1 MSRLNILITAV
12 FVTACGS
19 LFAEPAADLQALLQ
33 PVAAI
38 KANFKQ
44 TVYNERQKV
53 IQTAS
58 GNLEFK
64 RPNLFRW
71 QVELPDANLVVTDG
85 NKLWNYDVEL
95 EQVTVQDFTAN
106 KQVSPVSF
114 LFDDVKKLKQDF
126 IIIKSGNNNFKLT
139 PRKENSNFVN
149 VEVTFKANKISALRL
164 LDHLNQTSVFDFK
177 QVQNNPKLDNTRF
190 TFVPPAGVDVISE
203 L

>member
-1 MSRLNILITAV
+1 MSRLNRLITAV
-12 FVTACGS
+12 LVTACGS

-95 EQVTVQDFTAN
+95 EQVTVQDFTAS

-114 LFDDVKKLKQDF
+114 LFDDIKKLKQDF
-126 IIIKSGNNNFKLT
+126 IIVKSGNNNFKLT
-139 PRKENSNFVN
+139 PRKENSSFVN
-149 VEVTFKANKISALRL
+149 VELTFKANKISALRL